1 MSINTGGEVI
11 SFSIIAQKWASW
23 LQSFHMR
30 VKVSI
35 HADST
40 GDCLLLQDERL
51 LQLISVV
58 CSRAIFIHFNDM
70 NSSQFIMMV
79 SNQAVLQ
86 KTEKFCLQ

>member
-23 LQSFHMR
+23 LQSFHMG

-35 HADST
+35 RADNT
-40 GDCLLLQDERL
+40 GDCLLSQDERL

-58 CSRAIFIHFNDM
+58 CRRAIFIHVNDM
-70 NSSQFIMMV
+70 NSSQFITTV

-86 KTEKFCLQ
+86 KAKKFCLQ